1 MKILPK
7 TINSKGFTYTQIAR
21 EGKKAIY
28 RQDKEG
34 YTSSS
39 FETIKIGSHNG
50 YELNGTKIAAS
61 ETYPSSSLWGI
72 QAWTYSTL
80 EDAKKKFKRLS

>member
-39 FETIKIGSHNG
+39 FETIKICSHNG

>member
-34 YTSSS
+34 YISSS